1 MDYLRALVWTNTRK
15 MAKIQGKI
23 VVDTERCKGCG
34 VCIEA
39 CPTQTIA
46 LSPQVNAKGY
56 NYCYMASPEACI
68 GCAGCAVVCPDSC
81 IVVYREKKQA

>member
-1 MDYLRALVWTNTRK
+1 
-15 MAKIQGKI
+15 MAKIKGKI

-39 CPTQTIA
+39 CPTQTIS
-46 LSPQVNAKGY
+46 LNP
-56 NYCYMASPEACI
+56 CYMAAPDSCI

-81 IVVYREKKQA
+81 IVVYREKKQE